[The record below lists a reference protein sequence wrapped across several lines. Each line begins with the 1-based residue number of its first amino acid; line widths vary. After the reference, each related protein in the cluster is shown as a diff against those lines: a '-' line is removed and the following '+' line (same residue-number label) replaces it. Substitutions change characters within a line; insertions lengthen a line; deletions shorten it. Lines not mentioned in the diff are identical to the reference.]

1 MVDARL
7 LYVTAAQSCFLSY
20 GAAASASH
28 TTVIESPLPAVWSL
42 AWRCPGGTQA
52 LSSLCASSLVDRCA
66 SDDLG
71 GAPPLLGQL
80 SVLAR
85 LFHGVRLR
93 ARHTPV
99 VVKAVG
105 KAGVPH
111 AARARAEAPHFWSA
125 RVRDFLRVPRM
136 LRAQAPHA
144 MRARH
149 ALLWAAHV
157 DARGARLGA
166 RGAPI
171 AVGVCPALGAVP
183 VVCMACHV
191 LLLVRRRHRRSGG
204 DEARRHRQ
212 GEGRLRG
219 WRVEGCG
226 AGDGA
231 RVRGSKVGT
240 AAAAA
245 DGQGAR
251 CGARRLAGPRC
262 TVCTAEE

>member
-28 TTVIESPLPAVWSL
+28 TTVIERPLPAVWSL
-42 AWRCPGGTQA
+42 AWRCLGDTKA

-125 RVRDFLRVPRM
+125 RVRAFLRAPRM
-136 LRAQAPHA
+136 LRAQAP
-144 MRARH
+144 ARH
-149 ALLWAAHV
+149 ARAARTPLGGSCRRPRRAPRSAWCVHR
-157 DARGARLGA
+157 DWRLPRPRSRASRVHGVP
-166 RGAPI
+166 RSPPCRAPTSSI
-171 AVGVCPALGAVP
+171 
-183 VVCMACHV
+183 
-191 LLLVRRRHRRSGG
+191 
-204 DEARRHRQ
+204 
-212 GEGRLRG
+212 
-219 WRVEGCG
+219 WR
-226 AGDGA
+226 
-231 RVRGSKVGT
+231 
-240 AAAAA
+240 
-245 DGQGAR
+245 
-251 CGARRLAGPRC
+251 
-262 TVCTAEE
+262 

>member
-1 MVDARL
+1 MIWGALLPYLGSCPCLRASSTACASERVTRPSSLRLSARRG
-7 LYVTAAQSCFLSY
+7 YRTQHERAPRRPTFGQP
-20 GAAASASH
+20 ASAH
-28 TTVIESPLPAVWSL
+28 F
-42 AWRCPGGTQA
+42 C
-52 LSSLCASSLVDRCA
+52 
-66 SDDLG
+66 
-71 GAPPLLGQL
+71 
-80 SVLAR
+80 
-85 LFHGVRLR
+85 
-93 ARHTPV
+93 ARH
-99 VVKAVG
+99 ACF
-105 KAGVPH
+105 
-111 AARARAEAPHFWSA
+111 ARRP
-125 RVRDFLRVPRM
+125 
-136 LRAQAPHA
+136 PHA

-166 RGAPI
+166 RGASI
-171 AVGVCPALGAVP
+171 AIGVCPALGAVP

-212 GEGRLRG
+212 GEERLRG

-231 RVRGSKVGT
+231 RVRGSKAGT

-262 TVCTAEE
+262 TVCTAAE